1 MNPYGG
7 MIHALLWAEILPP
20 FLILALGHIMWQQ
33 VRGKR
38 WLEPMSWS
46 IPPLAT
52 LNRMHRERFPKSPLR
67 WMRTTCLVL
76 CVTMCAVTAVLIHK
90 NQVANRIYFAQVQKQ
105 IQQNA
110 QRVAKTN
117 QEGR

>member
-1 MNPYGG
+1 
-7 MIHALLWAEILPP
+7 
-20 FLILALGHIMWQQ
+20 
-33 VRGKR
+33 
-38 WLEPMSWS
+38 
-46 IPPLAT
+46 
-52 LNRMHRERFPKSPLR
+52 LR